1 MSEIIVNMSGF
12 GSHSIK
18 LDLHDPAPNGEGIDV
33 WIATFCDLDSTD
45 CEMVYFE
52 ADTDCEVWD
61 VIDEAI
67 QTYRREIADTE
78 TQF

>member
-12 GSHSIK
+12 GSHSIA
-18 LDLHDPAPNGEGIDV
+18 LELHDPAPDGESVDV
-33 WIATFCDLDSTD
+33 WIATFCDLDSGD

-52 ADTDCEVWD
+52 AESDCEVWD

-67 QTYRREIADTE
+67 QTYRKEISED
-78 TQF
+78 

>member
-12 GSHSIK
+12 GSQSIS
-18 LDLHDPAPNGEGIDV
+18 LELHDPAPDGEAVDV
-33 WIATFCDLDSTD
+33 WIAKFCDLDSGD

-52 ADTDCEVWD
+52 CDTDCEVWD

-67 QTYRREIADTE
+67 QTYRREIVED
-78 TQF
+78 